1 MFLKHTKNPI
11 LSELNI
17 FSRLFNT
24 TIYIL
29 GPGLGQ
35 DIYSLA
41 LALHLA

>member
-1 MFLKHTKNPI
+1 MFLKHKKPI

-17 FSRLFNT
+17 FSCLFNT

-29 GPGLGQ
+29 ELVSSQ
-35 DIYSLA
+35 DIYSTA